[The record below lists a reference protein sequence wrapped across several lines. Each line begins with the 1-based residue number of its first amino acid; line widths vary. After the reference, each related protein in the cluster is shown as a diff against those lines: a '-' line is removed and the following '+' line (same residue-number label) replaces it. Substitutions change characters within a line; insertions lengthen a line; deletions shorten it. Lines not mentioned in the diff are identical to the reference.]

1 MQPETVK
8 DIINE
13 LADCCYVYGYYLDPI
28 VPIEERRKEFVENT
42 CNRIY
47 KAVENENLEKD

>member
-1 MQPETVK
+1 MIPETVK

-28 VPIEERRKEFVENT
+28 VPIEERRQEFVENT
-42 CNRIY
+42 CKRIY